1 MATSR
6 LIEFETSR
14 QPTDFPLPATAAR
27 AATKDAQARPAPT
40 SRVPG
45 LTRNSGWAAVDAEI
59 QAAWTARTRHLPSQD
74 GYYGGDF
81 WALATRSKPRRA
93 QMTPPGETPAAAI
106 GPNLIT

>member
-6 LIEFETSR
+6 RIEFETSR
-14 QPTDFPLPATAAR
+14 QPTDSPLPATAAR
-27 AATKDAQARPAPT
+27 AVTKDAQGKPAPT

-59 QAAWTARTRHLPSQD
+59 HAAWTAGTRHLHPQD

-81 WALATRSKPRRA
+81 WAPRHAMQATTSANYFTGGAP
-93 QMTPPGETPAAAI
+93 
-106 GPNLIT
+106 

>member
-14 QPTDFPLPATAAR
+14 QPTYYPLPATAAR
-27 AATKDAQARPAPT
+27 AVTKDAQGKPAPT

-59 QAAWTARTRHLPSQD
+59 HAACTAGTRHLHSQD
-74 GYYGGDF
+74 GYYGCDF
-81 WALATRSKPRRA
+81 LAASPRDASHDERK
-93 QMTPPGETPAAAI
+93 
-106 GPNLIT
+106 

>member
-14 QPTDFPLPATAAR
+14 QPTYYPLSATAAR
-27 AATKDAQARPAPT
+27 AVTKDAQGKPAPT

-59 QAAWTARTRHLPSQD
+59 HAARTAGPRHPHSQD

-81 WALATRSKPRRA
+81 WPPRHAMRATTSVNDSTGGAP
-93 QMTPPGETPAAAI
+93 
-106 GPNLIT
+106 

>member
-1 MATSR
+1 MATSQ

-14 QPTDFPLPATAAR
+14 QPTYYPLPATAAR
-27 AATKDAQARPAPT
+27 AVTKNAQGKPAPT

-59 QAAWTARTRHLPSQD
+59 HAAWTAGTRHLHSQD

-81 WALATRSKPRRA
+81 LAASPRD
-93 QMTPPGETPAAAI
+93 AI
-106 GPNLIT
+106 HDERK

>member
-14 QPTDFPLPATAAR
+14 QPTYYPLPATAAR
-27 AATKDAQARPAPT
+27 AVTKDAQGKPAAT

-59 QAAWTARTRHLPSQD
+59 HAAWTAGTRHLHSQD

-81 WALATRSKPRRA
+81 WPPRHAMRATTSVNDSTRGAP
-93 QMTPPGETPAAAI
+93 
-106 GPNLIT
+106 